1 MAVGY
6 SSQVVNGQLVNV
18 AIGQSYAPLTFG
30 SAYVGPGFW
39 PRNGVFNVPPV
50 VPSPSTWEGSNTG
63 TGGGPMGE
71 AAAGGYGGGPSS
83 PTWAGMSKDGGVNP
97 FHPTKSPLIFAILFL
112 GIGLWMFN
120 YVHYK

>member
-30 SAYVGPGFW
+30 SAYTGPGYW
-39 PRNGVFNVPPV
+39 PRNGVYNVPPV
-50 VPSPSTWEGSNTG
+50 VPSPSTWEGSNAG
-63 TGGGPMGE
+63 AGGGPMGE
-71 AAAGGYGGGPSS
+71 PAGGGGYGGPSV

-112 GIGLWMFN
+112 GIGLWMFH